1 MAYVLLYITVSVET
15 NTSHD
20 LIIKEKEARMYQKIL
35 VPLDGSKRAEMIRP
49 HVRKLASRFQSTV
62 ILIMVI
68 EHTYADGI
76 AETQISL
83 SEKVFKAKIKD
94 GESYLDKIA
103 SKFRDKGIAC
113 KTLIVHGSVVESII
127 ETAKNEEV
135 DLIAMT
141 SHGRGGLS
149 RIFYGSVAAG
159 ILNRVDRPLF
169 IVRSRWEE

>member
-1 MAYVLLYITVSVET
+1 
-15 NTSHD
+15 
-20 LIIKEKEARMYQKIL
+20 MYAKIL

-49 HVRKLASRFQSTV
+49 HVRELASRFQATV

-68 EHTYADGI
+68 EQIYADGI
-76 AETQISL
+76 GETYISI
-83 SEKVFKAKIKD
+83 SEEAFNAKLKD
-94 GESYLDKIA
+94 SELYLDGIA

-113 KTLIVHGSVVESII
+113 KTLVAHGSIVENII
-127 ETAKNEEV
+127 EAANTEDV

-141 SHGRGGLS
+141 SHGWGGLA

-169 IVRSRWEE
+169 IVRSRWER

>member
-1 MAYVLLYITVSVET
+1 
-15 NTSHD
+15 
-20 LIIKEKEARMYQKIL
+20 MYEKIL

-49 HVRKLASRFQSTV
+49 HVRELASRFQANV

-76 AETQISL
+76 GETYIRI
-83 SEKVFKAKIKD
+83 SEKAFNTKLKES
-94 GESYLDKIA
+94 ESYLEGVA
-103 SKFRDKGIAC
+103 SKFRDKGFAC
-113 KTLIVHGSVVESII
+113 KTLVAHGPVVEKII
-127 ETAKNEEV
+127 ETANTEDA

-141 SHGRGGLS
+141 SHGYGGLT

-169 IVRSRWEE
+169 IVRSRWDA